1 MLHFEIMI
9 MQYYQYQ
16 AQADKKMSSDK
27 FLKFLMMISRPF
39 LVSAEKK
46 AEIGAPCFNTN
57 CRKTC
62 KSMAWEKCVK
72 GLEEKGGSSTQSDES
87 LQVSRM

>member
-1 MLHFEIMI
+1 MI
-9 MQYYQYQ
+9 MQYYQ
-16 AQADKKMSSDK
+16 AQAAKKMSSDK

-46 AEIGAPCFNTN
+46 AEIGGAPCFNTN

-72 GLEEKGGSSTQSDES
+72 GLEEKGGPQHN
-87 LQVSRM
+87 QMKVYK